1 MTLNENFIDQLKLLP
16 KQEKLIVIK
25 ILLDTQNAAESA
37 HKVTELAGLG
47 KEIWQ
52 NEDAQSYVNK
62 ERSSWN

>member
-1 MTLNENFIDQLKLLP
+1 MGLNKNFIDQLKSLP
-16 KQEKLIVIK
+16 KQEKLAIIK
-25 ILLDTQNAAESA
+25 ILLDTQDTVEST